1 MGAAP
6 KAVIELFFVT
16 YGEGGRLFI
25 VKRAAGLV
33 ILAGFFQWY
42 ALIDQIDNVDSVQQV
57 INEGGGYSASHRIF
71 VAQAVVLN
79 RVSSQAVA

>member
-1 MGAAP
+1 MSTAP
-6 KAVIELFFVT
+6 KAVIELFFVA
-16 YGEGGRLFI
+16 YGEGGGLFI

-33 ILAGFFQWY
+33 ILAGFFQRY
-42 ALIDQIDNVDSVQQV
+42 ALIDQIDNIDPAQQA

-79 RVSSQAVA
+79 PVSSQAVA